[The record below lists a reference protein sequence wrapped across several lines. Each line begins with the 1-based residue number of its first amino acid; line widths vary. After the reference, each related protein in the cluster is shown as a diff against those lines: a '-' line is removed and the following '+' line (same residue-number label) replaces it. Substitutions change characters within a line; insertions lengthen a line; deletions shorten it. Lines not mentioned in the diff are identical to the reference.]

1 MKEIPLESVTLGLV
15 KEFCKSGMV
24 GIIDGDKKVL
34 RVEEGV
40 GPWLLYPKAPM
51 FEAGHIVFR
60 YPIVSINIKDITE
73 KVLTCRAT
81 TN

>member
-1 MKEIPLESVTLGLV
+1 MKEIPLESVTLGFV

-40 GPWLLYPKAPM
+40 GLWLLYLEAPM
-51 FEAGHIVFR
+51 FEAGRVAFECLIVGM
-60 YPIVSINIKDITE
+60 SNKGH
-73 KVLTCRAT
+73 C
-81 TN
+81 